1 MRLERAR
8 MTNSQTSAAARDVF
22 TARDQLRHAIDA
34 QKCRVCGCFAE
45 SIETLAADDAVRAP
59 LADLLDEAVRVMA
72 PLEYDCLGCTECW
85 PAQALSLLPMAGAAT
100 PAKPAHAGEPP
111 LPGDYRLLNTGAPV
125 AVCTLGSPD
134 LPGEIERAASP
145 HIALAGTMYTEN
157 LGIERVIANT
167 LAQPHL
173 RFLIVCGED
182 AKRAVG
188 HFPGRSLLALAQNGV
203 NGDGAIVGAPSKR
216 AVLRNIAR
224 EQVELFRRQVEVV
237 DRVGLADADAIAS
250 LAKDLAARDPGPFA
264 EASKFARPSAITARP
279 PGKLV
284 KDPAGFLVIYPDRAR
299 GRIVLEHYSA
309 DGLLGD
315 VIEGTDAQWIYLES
329 LGRNHVS
336 RMDHAAYM
344 GVELAR
350 AQRAL
355 ERGEP
360 YVQDRA
366 PGDLDED
373 E

>member
-1 MRLERAR
+1 MS
-8 MTNSQTSAAARDVF
+8 NSDDILAARGK
-22 TARDQLRHAIDA
+22 LRLAIDA
-34 QKCRVCGCFAE
+34 PKCRVCGCLAE
-45 SIETLAADDAVRAP
+45 SVDGLAAIDGARAP
-59 LADLLDEAVRVMA
+59 LADLLDEAVLAMEPRQ
-72 PLEYDCLGCTECW
+72 YDCLGCPECW
-85 PAQALSLLPMAGAAT
+85 PAQALALLARGL
-100 PAKPAHAGEPP
+100 PAPIQPAHAGEPP

-134 LPGEIERAASP
+134 LPAELERAASP

-203 NGDGAIVGAPSKR
+203 NGNGEIIGAPGRR
-216 AVLRNIAR
+216 AVLRNVTR
-224 EQVELFRRQVEVV
+224 EQIELFRSQVEMI
-237 DRVGLADADAIAS
+237 DRVGIFDAEAIAS
-250 LAKDLAARDPGPFA
+250 LAGELAARNPGPF
-264 EASKFARPSAITARP
+264 EGASEYARPAAITAHR

-299 GRIVLEHYSA
+299 GRIVLEHYDA
-309 DGLLGD
+309 EGVLGD

-329 LGRNHVS
+329 LARNHVS